1 MFALSLTINDPQLI
15 LPTQGLCSLLKL
27 KAKPIVPTLAG
38 GITQHRRIH
47 VAGSESYL
55 QPARESKNS
64 LYPCSAPPELT
75 DFGTPLTV
83 GWSAIEQ
90 QTGGEVVKLVLADC
104 RAGTPSVP
112 YGHHR
117 RIWSRF
123 LRSRSVNEAIR
134 YEADERYVRPHCQDD
149 TSRIRRRTWLR
160 TSLPS

>member
-1 MFALSLTINDPQLI
+1 MFALSLTVNDPQLI
-15 LPTQGLCSLLKL
+15 LPIQGLCSLL
-27 KAKPIVPTLAG
+27 KPIVPTLAG

-47 VAGSESYL
+47 VAGSESCL

-104 RAGTPSVP
+104 RAGTSSVP